1 MSFSD
6 YVNYD
11 GLGLADLVKKG
22 EVSPA
27 ELAEEAIGRIEKH
40 NAALNAVILKLY
52 DLGRDMARQPVEGPF
67 KGVPFLL
74 KDAFGDIAG
83 YPTRLA
89 SRFRAE
95 TPAKE
100 DAVLAKRFKASGVTI
115 LGKTNVPE
123 FTLLPTTESKL
134 YGAAHNPWNLNHS
147 TGGSSGGA
155 AAAVAAGIVPLAHA
169 NDSGGSIRIP
179 ASSCGLVGLK
189 PTRAR
194 TSLGPDYGDVLSGL
208 CHEHVVT
215 RTVRDSAAMLDC
227 IHGNEPGDPYV
238 APPVKESFLEQ
249 TKKKPGKLRI
259 AFSKTN
265 PAGAALHPDC
275 VKGVEAVAK
284 QLADL
289 GHEVSEAMP
298 PLNPDEPGNLFLPLW
313 AAWLASEIEGE
324 AARRGRGPKDDELE
338 PLTRGLWE
346 VGKTVSAAQYLMLV
360 KEAQGLTRRVA
371 GFMQNHDIWLTPTL
385 ASPPIPLGLI
395 NVNEPDPIAAF
406 APAVDYVPFTPIQNL
421 TGQPV
426 ISLPLCMSED
436 GLPIGMMFS
445 ARFGDEATLFQLAA
459 QLEEA
464 MPWKERHPA
473 IWN

>member
-6 YVNYD
+6 YAKYD

-22 EVSPA
+22 EVSST
-27 ELAEEAIGRIEKH
+27 ELAEEAIGSIEKH
-40 NAALNAVILKLY
+40 NLALNAVILKLY
-52 DLGRDMARQPVEGPF
+52 DLGRDMARQPVDGPF

-189 PTRAR
+189 PTRSR

-238 APPVKESFLEQ
+238 APAVKESFLEQ

-298 PLNPDEPGNLFLPLW
+298 PLNADEPGNLFLPLW

-371 GFMQNHDIWLTPTL
+371 GFMASHDIWLTPTL

-421 TGQPV
+421 TGQPA
-426 ISLPLCMSED
+426 ISLPLCMSDD

>member
-6 YVNYD
+6 YASHD
-11 GLGLADLVKKG
+11 GLGLAELVSKG
-22 EVSPA
+22 EVKAS

-40 NAALNAVILKLY
+40 NPALNAVILKLY
-52 DLGRDMARQPVEGPF
+52 DLGRDMAKQPVEGPF

-100 DAVLAKRFKASGVTI
+100 DAVLARRFKASGVTI

-123 FTLLPTTESKL
+123 FTLLPTTESNL
-134 YGAAHNPWNLNHS
+134 YGAAHNPWNPDHS

-215 RTVRDSAAMLDC
+215 RTVRDCAAMLDC

-249 TKKKPGKLRI
+249 TKRNPGKLRI

-265 PAGAALHPDC
+265 PAGAKLHPDC
-275 VKGVEAVAK
+275 VKGVESVAK

-289 GHEVSEAMP
+289 GHEVTEAMP

-313 AAWLASEIEGE
+313 AAWLSSEIELE
-324 AARRGRGPKDDELE
+324 TARRGRGPKEDELE

-346 VGKTVSAAQYLMLV
+346 VGKTVSAAQYLLLV
-360 KEAQGLTRRVA
+360 KEAQSLTRRVA
-371 GFMQNHDIWLTPTL
+371 GFMQNHDVWLTPTL

-421 TGQPV
+421 TGQPA
-426 ISLPLCMSED
+426 ISLPLCMSES
-436 GLPIGMMFS
+436 GLPVGMMFS
-445 ARFGDEATLFQLAA
+445 ARFGEEAMLFRLAA

>member
-1 MSFSD
+1 MSFSE
-6 YVNYD
+6 YTSYD
-11 GLGLADLVKKG
+11 GLGLAGLVNKG
-22 EVSPA
+22 DVSA
-27 ELAEEAIGRIEKH
+27 SELAEEAIGRIEKH
-40 NAALNAVILKLY
+40 NPALNAVVLKLY
-52 DLGRDMARQPVEGPF
+52 DLGREMAKQPVDGPF
-67 KGVPFLL
+67 RGVPFLL

-100 DAVLAKRFKASGVTI
+100 DAVLAKRFKAAGLSI

-123 FTLLPTTESKL
+123 FTLLPTTESAL
-134 YGAAHNPWNLNHS
+134 YGAAHNPWNLDHS

-155 AAAVAAGIVPLAHA
+155 AAAVAAGLVPLAHA

-179 ASSCGLVGLK
+179 ASCCGLVGLK

-227 IHGNEPGDPYV
+227 IHGNEPGDPYM
-238 APPVKESFLEQ
+238 APPVSGSFLDE
-249 TKKKPGKLRI
+249 TRKKPGKLRI

-265 PAGAALHPDC
+265 ASGAALHPDC

-284 QLADL
+284 RLADL
-289 GHEVSEAMP
+289 GHEVTEAAP
-298 PLNPDEPGNLFLPLW
+298 PLNPDEPGNLFLPMW

-324 AARRGRGPKDDELE
+324 ALRRGRAPQQGELE
-338 PLTRGLWE
+338 PLTMGLYE
-346 VGKTVSAAQYLMLV
+346 VGKQVSSAQYLMLV
-360 KEAQGLTRRVA
+360 KEAQGLARRVA
-371 GFMQNHDIWLTPTL
+371 GFMANHDVWLTPTL
-385 ASPPIPLGLI
+385 AAPPIPLGLI

-421 TGQPV
+421 TGQPA

-436 GLPIGMMFS
+436 GLPVGMMFS
-445 ARFGDEATLFQLAA
+445 ARFGDEATLFRLAA

-464 MPWKERHPA
+464 MPWKDRHPQV
-473 IWN
+473 WN

>member
-6 YVNYD
+6 YASHD
-11 GLGLADLVKKG
+11 GLGLAELVSKG
-22 EVSPA
+22 EVKAS

-40 NAALNAVILKLY
+40 NPALNAVILKLY
-52 DLGRDMARQPVEGPF
+52 DLGRDMAKQPVEGPF

-74 KDAFGDIAG
+74 KDVFGDIAG

-100 DAVLAKRFKASGVTI
+100 DTVLARRFKASGVTI

-123 FTLLPTTESKL
+123 FTLLPTTESNL
-134 YGAAHNPWNLNHS
+134 YGAAHNPWNPDHS

-215 RTVRDSAAMLDC
+215 RTVRDCAAMLDC

-249 TKKKPGKLRI
+249 TKRIPGKLRI

-265 PAGAALHPDC
+265 PAGAKLHPDC
-275 VKGVEAVAK
+275 VKGVESVAK

-289 GHEVSEAMP
+289 GHEVTEAMP

-313 AAWLASEIEGE
+313 AAWLSSEIELE
-324 AARRGRGPKDDELE
+324 TARRGRGPKEDELE

-346 VGKTVSAAQYLMLV
+346 VGKTVSAAQYLLLV

-371 GFMQNHDIWLTPTL
+371 GFMQNHDVWLTPTL

-421 TGQPV
+421 TGQPA
-426 ISLPLCMSED
+426 ISLPLCMSES
-436 GLPIGMMFS
+436 GLPVGMMFS
-445 ARFGDEATLFQLAA
+445 ARFGEEAMLFRLAA

>member
-1 MSFSD
+1 MSFPD
-6 YVNYD
+6 YASHD
-11 GLGLADLVKKG
+11 GLGLAELVKKG
-22 EVSPA
+22 EVSPG
-27 ELAEEAIGRIEKH
+27 ELAEEAIARIEKH
-40 NAALNAVILKLY
+40 NPALNAVILKLY
-52 DLGRDMARQPVEGPF
+52 DLGREMAKAPADGPF

-89 SRFRAE
+89 SRFRAD

-100 DAVLAKRFKASGVTI
+100 DAVLAKRFKASGITI

-123 FTLLPTTESKL
+123 FTLLPTTESAL
-134 YGAAHNPWNLNHS
+134 YGPARNPWNLDHS

-155 AAAVAAGIVPLAHA
+155 AAAVAAGLVPMAHA

-238 APPVKESFLEQ
+238 APPVNGSFLGEL
-249 TKKKPGKLRI
+249 KRKPGKLRI
-259 AFSKTN
+259 AFSKKN
-265 PAGAALHPDC
+265 PAGAFLHADC
-275 VKGVEAVAK
+275 VKGVEEVAK

-289 GHEVSEAMP
+289 GHEVVEAAP
-298 PLNPDEPGNLFLPLW
+298 PLNADEPGNLFLPLW

-324 AARRGRGPKDDELE
+324 TARRGRGPKDDELE

-360 KEAQGLTRRVA
+360 KEAQALTRRVA
-371 GFMQNHDIWLTPTL
+371 GFMQQFDVWLTPTL

-421 TGQPV
+421 TGQPA
-426 ISLPLCMSED
+426 ISLPLCMSES
-436 GLPIGMMFS
+436 GLPVGMMFS
-445 ARFGDEATLFQLAA
+445 ARFGDEATLFRLAG

-464 MPWKERHPA
+464 MPWKDRHPHV
-473 IWN
+473 WN